1 MEYLTVKVIAEKW
14 GISERRLQTMCKEGI
29 VEGSKRFGRSW
40 AIPEDAVKPVDRRIK
55 SGKYM
60 KDKKTRKMTEVN
72 INGEKYSR
80 HRI

>member
-1 MEYLTVKVIAEKW
+1 MEYLTVKEIAEKW
-14 GISERRLQTMCKEGI
+14 GISERRLQTMCKEGM

-60 KDKKTRKMTEVN
+60 KGKKKL
-72 INGEKYSR
+72 EK
-80 HRI
+80 

>member
-1 MEYLTVKVIAEKW
+1 MEYLTVKEIAEKW
-14 GISERRLQTMCKEGI
+14 GISERRLQTRCKEGR

-60 KDKKTRKMTEVN
+60 KGKKN
-72 INGEKYSR
+72 
-80 HRI
+80 

>member
-1 MEYLTVKVIAEKW
+1 MEYLTVKEIAEKW

-40 AIPEDAVKPVDRRIK
+40 AIPEDAAKPVDRRIK

>member
-1 MEYLTVKVIAEKW
+1 MEYLTVKEIAEKW

-40 AIPEDAVKPVDRRIK
+40 AIPEDAVKPIDRRIK

>member
-1 MEYLTVKVIAEKW
+1 MEYLTVKEIAEKW

-72 INGEKYSR
+72 TNGEKYSR

>member
-1 MEYLTVKVIAEKW
+1 MPYLCGVVAFRK
-14 GISERRLQTMCKEGI
+14 RLKEGM

-60 KDKKTRKMTEVN
+60 KGKKN
-72 INGEKYSR
+72 
-80 HRI
+80 

>member
-1 MEYLTVKVIAEKW
+1 MEYLTVKEIAEKW

-60 KDKKTRKMTEVN
+60 KDKKN
-72 INGEKYSR
+72 
-80 HRI
+80 

>member
-1 MEYLTVKVIAEKW
+1 MEYLTVKEIAEKW
-14 GISERRLQTMCKEGI
+14 GISERRSEERLQTMCKEGM

-60 KDKKTRKMTEVN
+60 KGKKN
-72 INGEKYSR
+72 
-80 HRI
+80 

>member
-1 MEYLTVKVIAEKW
+1 MEYLTVKEIAEKW
-14 GISERRLQTMCKEGI
+14 GISERCLQTMCKEGI

>member
-1 MEYLTVKVIAEKW
+1 MEYLTVKEIAEKW

>member
-1 MEYLTVKVIAEKW
+1 MEYLTVKEIAEKW
-14 GISERRLQTMCKEGI
+14 GISERRLQTMCKEGM

-60 KDKKTRKMTEVN
+60 KGKKKLEKMTED
-72 INGEKYSR
+72 KYKWR
-80 HRI
+80 KIQPT

>member
-1 MEYLTVKVIAEKW
+1 MEYLTVKEIAEKW

-29 VEGSKRFGRSW
+29 VDGSKRFGRSW

>member
-1 MEYLTVKVIAEKW
+1 MPYLCGLWRFANAY
-14 GISERRLQTMCKEGI
+14 KEGI

>member
-1 MEYLTVKVIAEKW
+1 MEYLTVKEIAEKW

-40 AIPEDAVKPVDRRIK
+40 AIPEDAIKPVDRRIK

>member
-1 MEYLTVKVIAEKW
+1 MDYLTVKEIAEKW

>member
-1 MEYLTVKVIAEKW
+1 MEYLTVKEIAEKW

-72 INGEKYSR
+72 IKGEKYSR

>member
-1 MEYLTVKVIAEKW
+1 MEYLTVKEIAEKW

-29 VEGSKRFGRSW
+29 VEGSRRFGRSW

>member
-1 MEYLTVKVIAEKW
+1 MEYLTVKEIAEKW

-55 SGKYM
+55 SGKYI

>member
-1 MEYLTVKVIAEKW
+1 MEYLTVKEITEKW

>member
-1 MEYLTVKVIAEKW
+1 MEYLTVKEIAEKW
-14 GISERRLQTMCKEGI
+14 GISERRLQTMCKEGL
-29 VEGSKRFGRSW
+29 VEGSKRVGRSW

>member
-1 MEYLTVKVIAEKW
+1 MEYLTVKEIAEKW
-14 GISERRLQTMCKEGI
+14 GISERRLQTMCKEGM

-60 KDKKTRKMTEVN
+60 KKKKTRKN
-72 INGEKYSR
+72 DGGKYKWR
-80 HRI
+80 KIQPT